1 MSGRG
6 PEPPATAVS
15 HHAGAAVT
23 DSKALSAAVE
33 PRLPPDKRFILV
45 ASRLWAWV
53 FLGLMI
59 VFFIVA
65 VPLSG
70 GATFLTLRNA
80 MNILV
85 AITPVLLLGLGQT
98 FVIISA
104 GIDLSVGWV
113 MSLASVISAHAI
125 RASYNAGAPLFVAA
139 TLGFLAAVAG
149 SAGVGLVNGLII
161 AKLKVPAFIVTLG
174 SSFIVRGMALLF
186 SENTTVIGLP
196 ADIRDYGNESLF
208 YIVHGE
214 GGGFYAF
221 ERPDVTGAMLRQ
233 MDRIFTW
240 PVVITAVVVIICM
253 FILNRTQFGR
263 HTYAIG
269 GNMQAALRTGIP
281 VDRHII
287 KLYMLSS
294 VTAGIAGF
302 LSTLRFTAGS
312 AVIGDPLLLSS
323 IAAVIIGGVSLFGGA
338 GSIIGT
344 VIGALIIAV
353 LTTGLVMMNV
363 QAFWQFIVVGAV
375 VIIAVLIDQSRDLI
389 LGRRG
394 RGA

>member
-1 MSGRG
+1 M
-6 PEPPATAVS
+6 
-15 HHAGAAVT
+15 T
-23 DSKALSAAVE
+23 DSKAVAGFDEPQMSAG
-33 PRLPPDKRFILV
+33 RRFILLT
-45 ASRLWAWV
+45 SRLWAWV
-53 FLGLMI
+53 FLAVMI
-59 VFFIVA
+59 IFFIIA
-65 VPLSG
+65 VPLFG
-70 GATFLTLRNA
+70 GATFLSVRNSQ
-80 MNILV
+80 NILV
-85 AITPVLLLGLGQT
+85 AIVPVLLLGLGQT
-98 FVIISA
+98 FVIIAA

-113 MSLASVISAHAI
+113 MSLASVLSAHAI
-125 RASYNAGAPLFVAA
+125 RASYNAGVPLFFAVV
-139 TLGFLAAVAG
+139 LGFAAGIGGA
-149 SAGVGLVNGLII
+149 AMVGLVNGLII

-174 SSFIVRGMALLF
+174 TSFIVRGLSLLF

-196 ADIRDYGNESLF
+196 EGIRDYGNESMF
-208 YIVHGE
+208 YWVRGE
-214 GGGFYAF
+214 GGGFYF
-221 ERPDVTGAMLRQ
+221 LDKPEVTGELLRA
-233 MDRIFTW
+233 MDRILAW
-240 PVVITAVVVIICM
+240 PVVITAVVVFLCI
-253 FILNRTQFGR
+253 FLLKRTQFGR

-294 VTAGIAGF
+294 STAGVAGV

-338 GSIIGT
+338 GSIVGT

-353 LTTGLVMMNV
+353 LTTGLVMLNV

-394 RGA
+394 RGS